1 MATETNSKRFMLILR
16 GGRADRSLSPTE
28 YGQVIQ
34 KYLNWIEGL
43 RKSGN
48 YEAGEPLEEDGKVL
62 SGKSGGFVTD
72 GPFAESKEAVGGYFI
87 IKATDL
93 NEAAEIAKGCPIFEN
108 GGTSEVR
115 PIAVVPG
122 AVQ

>member
-1 MATETNSKRFMLILR
+1 MPTETTAKRFMLILR
-16 GGRADRSLSPTE
+16 GGRSDKSLSPTE
-28 YGQVIQ
+28 YGQMIQ

-48 YEAGEPLEEDGKVL
+48 YEAGEPLEEEGRLL
-62 SGKSGGFVTD
+62 SEKNGSLVTD

-87 IKATDL
+87 IKAADL
-93 NEAAEIAKGCPIFEN
+93 DEAAEIAKSCPIFEN
-108 GGTSEVR
+108 GGTTEVR

-122 AVQ
+122 AEQ